1 MQEKSIKKG
10 LAVLAAAALA
20 GACHAVEVD
29 GIAAQV
35 DSATILKSDV
45 VMEMR
50 RAGISPDR
58 YKAVL
63 DEMIE
68 RKLILKA
75 AGESKM
81 TIQDW
86 VVENR
91 IRDIITRAFEGDRN
105 RLMESLAQQKVS
117 YPEWRQRLLDDMIVG
132 AMRWQIV
139 DKNVAAS
146 PTAMREEFANNPER
160 YMAGGRTTVSVIL
173 LKPEDADR
181 RDEVSAALKEKPF
194 AEVAKEYSADTH
206 AADGGVWTDVV
217 PSEVF
222 RPEVCKALADLPK
235 GATGEWI
242 DLDGWSFLL
251 RKEDESE
258 LRSMTFAEA
267 YDKIEANVREEAA
280 AKAYADW
287 IGRLKAKSYIKVF
300 D

>member
-1 MQEKSIKKG
+1 MQEKAFKNG
-10 LAVLAAAALA
+10 LFAIATVAFA
-20 GACHAVEVD
+20 GMCGAVEVD

-35 DSATILKSDV
+35 DSATILRSDV
-45 VMEMR
+45 VTEMR
-50 RAGISPDR
+50 RAGLSPDR
-58 YKAVL
+58 YSAVL

-75 AGESKM
+75 ANESKM

-91 IRDIITRAFEGDRN
+91 IRDIITRAFDGDRN

-146 PTAMREEFANNPER
+146 PAAMREEFANNPER
-160 YMAGGRTTVSVIL
+160 YMAGGWTTVSVIL
-173 LKPEDADR
+173 LKPDEQDK
-181 RDEVSAALKEKPF
+181 RDEVAAALKERPF
-194 AEVAKEYSADTH
+194 AEVAREYSSDTH
-206 AADGGVWTDVV
+206 AAEGGVWKEVD

-235 GATGEWI
+235 GATSDWL

-251 RKEDESE
+251 RKEDEAE
-258 LRSMTFAEA
+258 MRSRTFAEA
-267 YDKIEANVREEAA
+267 YDDIETNVREETA
-280 AKAYADW
+280 AKIYEEW
-287 IGRLKAKSYIKVF
+287 IDRLKAKAYIKVF
-300 D
+300 N

>member
-1 MQEKSIKKG
+1 MQEKAFKNG
-10 LAVLAAAALA
+10 LFAIAAVAFA
-20 GACHAVEVD
+20 GMCGAVEVD

-35 DSATILKSDV
+35 DSATILRSDV
-45 VMEMR
+45 VTEMR
-50 RAGISPDR
+50 RAGLSPDR
-58 YKAVL
+58 YNAVL

-75 AGESKM
+75 ANESKM

-91 IRDIITRAFEGDRN
+91 IRDIITRAFDGDRN

-146 PTAMREEFANNPER
+146 PAAMREEFANNPER
-160 YMAGGRTTVSVIL
+160 YMAGGWTTVSVIL
-173 LKPEDADR
+173 LKPDEQDK
-181 RDEVSAALKEKPF
+181 RDEVAAALKERPF
-194 AEVAKEYSADTH
+194 AEVAREYSSDTH
-206 AADGGVWTDVV
+206 AAEGGVWKEVD

-235 GATGEWI
+235 GETSGWL

-251 RKEDESE
+251 RKEDEAE
-258 LRSMTFAEA
+258 MRSRTFAEA
-267 YDKIEANVREEAA
+267 YDDIEANVREETA
-280 AKAYADW
+280 AKIYEEW
-287 IGRLKAKSYIKVF
+287 IDRLKAKAYIKVF
-300 D
+300 N

>member
-1 MQEKSIKKG
+1 MHRKALKRG
-10 LAVLAAAALA
+10 LVIFAAAF
-20 GACHAVEVD
+20 GGVCNAVEVD
-29 GIAAQV
+29 GMAAQV
-35 DSATILKSDV
+35 DTATILKSDIV
-45 VMEMR
+45 AEMR
-50 RAGISPDR
+50 RAGLPADR

-63 DEMIE
+63 EEMIE

-75 AGESKM
+75 AKESKM

-91 IRDIITRAFEGDRN
+91 IRDIITRAFDGDRN

-139 DKNVAAS
+139 DKTVAAS
-146 PTAMREEFANNPER
+146 PAAMRAEFANNPER

-173 LKPEDADR
+173 LKPEDAGK
-181 RDEVSAALKEKPF
+181 RDEVLALLKEKPF
-194 AEVAKEYSADTH
+194 SEVAKEYSADTH
-206 AADGGVWTDVV
+206 ASEGGVWTDVV
-217 PSEVF
+217 PSDEF
-222 RPEVCKALADLPK
+222 RPEVCNALAALGK
-235 GATGEWI
+235 GETSEWI

-258 LRSMTFAEA
+258 TRSMTFAEA
-267 YDKIEANVREEAA
+267 YDRIEANVREESA
-280 AKAYADW
+280 AKIYAEW
-287 IGRLKAKSYIKVF
+287 IDRLKAKAYIKVF